1 MRQFLPPP
9 KLDAFPFSKGESV
22 EKQLAT
28 AAYWIAVIST
38 VLALIMRGLA
48 LFGMFAYSPVALA
61 GKNPISFR
69 TFLEGAVLFY
79 VMAIASTAVAWFKER
94 RA

>member
-1 MRQFLPPP
+1 M
-9 KLDAFPFSKGESV
+9 

-28 AAYWIAVIST
+28 AAYWIGILST

-48 LFGMFAYSPVALA
+48 LLGIFAYSPAVFA

-69 TFLEGAVLFY
+69 TFLEGAILFF
-79 VMAIASTAVAWFKER
+79 VMAIASTAVAWAKER
-94 RA
+94 KA

>member
-1 MRQFLPPP
+1 M
-9 KLDAFPFSKGESV
+9 

-28 AAYWIAVIST
+28 AAYWIAAIST
-38 VLALIMRGLA
+38 VLALVMRGLA
-48 LFGMFAYSPVALA
+48 LMGMFAYSPAAVA

-69 TFLEGAVLFY
+69 TFLEGAILFY
-79 VMAIASTAVAWFKER
+79 VMAIASSAVAWVKER

>member
-1 MRQFLPPP
+1 
-9 KLDAFPFSKGESV
+9 V

-38 VLALIMRGLA
+38 VLALVMRGLA
-48 LFGMFAYSPVALA
+48 LLGMFAYSSGAM
-61 GKNPISFR
+61 GGRNPISFR
-69 TFLEGAVLFY
+69 TFLEGAILFY
-79 VMAIASTAVAWFKER
+79 VMAIASTAVAWLKER